1 MSRAVEG
8 HPQFDGH
15 AADYEEKLMQ
25 GLSLSGESPAYFATG
40 RVTFL
45 REWWT
50 REGRPEPLRI
60 LDYGCGVGLATALL
74 ARQFPKARVLGLD
87 PSRKSIERAAGQWE
101 DHRIRFEAL
110 TDATDEEPADLV
122 HLNGVVHHVPPE
134 DRPRLFDDVASR
146 LAPGGVVALFENNPL
161 NPGAR
166 WVMARIPFDRDAVP
180 LYAREARDRLRAAGL
195 VPIWRTVYLFYFPRF
210 LRVLR
215 PFERLLCHL
224 PLGAQYGVL
233 AEAA

>member
-1 MSRAVEG
+1 MSAASQG

-40 RVTFL
+40 RVAFL

-60 LDYGCGVGLATALL
+60 LDYGCGIGLATALL
-74 ARQFPKARVLGLD
+74 AQHFPGAHVLGLD
-87 PSRKSIERAAGQWE
+87 PSHKSIERAADQWA

-110 TDATDEEPADLV
+110 SDAPNEELADLV
-122 HLNGVVHHVPPE
+122 HLNGVVHHVPRE
-134 DRPRLFDDVASR
+134 DRPRLFDEVDSR
-146 LAPGGVVALFENNPL
+146 LAPGGVAAVFENNPL
-161 NPGAR
+161 NPGTR

-180 LYAREARDRLRAAGL
+180 LDAREARRRLREAGL
-195 VPIWRTVYLFYFPRF
+195 VPISTTYLFYFPRF
-210 LRVLR
+210 LRALR
-215 PFERLLCHL
+215 PLEKLLRRV

-233 AEAA
+233 AEAV